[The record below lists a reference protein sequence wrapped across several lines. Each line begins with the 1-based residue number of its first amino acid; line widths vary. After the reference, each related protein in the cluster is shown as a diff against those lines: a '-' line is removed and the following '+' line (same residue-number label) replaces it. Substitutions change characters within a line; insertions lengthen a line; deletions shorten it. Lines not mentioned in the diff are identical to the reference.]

1 MNIRQSKLIIGLVL
15 VMGLTGFAQSSNLSV
30 QKNED
35 THPTAVATVAQVAK
49 PPKESG
55 RRPFQA
61 RGFVGPQGG
70 GVDSS
75 AMAIPAGKRLVIE
88 HISAISRCPVGFRM
102 ELQLYSYYDNNAD
115 GVGDVQDITFHR
127 ITLTDQG
134 VYNGM
139 AVATANHKV
148 LIFADEQIGNSHFHL
163 GVQGQLDGTTTGFT
177 QGQVTITGYLEDLP
191 TAP

>member
-1 MNIRQSKLIIGLVL
+1 MNITRTKLIIGLVIL
-15 VMGLTGFAQSSNLSV
+15 MSLTGFAQSSNSSA

-35 THPTAVATVAQVAK
+35 LHPTAVATVAQVAK
-49 PPKESG
+49 LSKESE

-61 RGFVGPQGG
+61 RAFVGPQSG

-75 AMAIPAGKRLVIE
+75 SMPIPAGKRLVIE
-88 HISAISRCPVGFRM
+88 NISAISRCPVGFRM
-102 ELQLYSYYDNNAD
+102 ELQLYSYYDNNGD

-127 ITLTDQG
+127 LTLTDQG

-139 AVATANHKV
+139 VVATANHKV
-148 LIFADEQIGNSHFHL
+148 LIFADEQIGNSHFHV

-177 QGQVTITGYLEDLP
+177 QGQVTISGYLEDLP
-191 TAP
+191 AAP

>member
-1 MNIRQSKLIIGLVL
+1 MNIRQTKLIIGLVF
-15 VMGLTGFAQSSNLSV
+15 VMGLTGFAQSPNSSAH
-30 QKNED
+30 KNED
-35 THPTAVATVAQVAK
+35 THPTASASASQAAK
-49 PPKESG
+49 LPKESE
-55 RRPFQA
+55 RRPFQVRA
-61 RGFVGPQGG
+61 FVGPQSGA
-70 GVDSS
+70 VDSS
-75 AMAIPAGKRLVIE
+75 TIPIPAGKRLVIE

-148 LIFADEQIGNSHFHL
+148 LIYADEQIGNSHFHV
-163 GVQGQLDGTTTGFT
+163 GFQGQLDGTTTGFT